1 MTPLPLSYKKNGF
14 DYRQIYRD
22 ELTAIYEQV
31 SEGRRIAFEVCEIIQ
46 APAGE
51 VFGKW
56 IEEREKLPST
66 EMWGTKGFTVHTLER
81 AFEKQRLLLSQIKAR
96 TQNGAT
102 QAKFNQGDAA

>member
-1 MTPLPLSYKKNGF
+1 MTKLPIAYKKNGY

-31 SEGRRIAFEVCEIIQ
+31 SEGKRIAFEVCEIIQ

-81 AFEKQRLLLSQIKAR
+81 AFEKQRFLLSQIKAR
-96 TQNGAT
+96 NLNGASPLS
-102 QAKFNQGDAA
+102 FNQGDAA